1 MKSGFRN
8 LSALFLLA
16 SAPALSAAVTFTG
29 SGTSGFGG
37 PVGGSS
43 MTWSDDGTTISV
55 SFTKGAGSFNDSFVL
70 YLDAGSLGRNAIGT
84 QVNDRGDALR
94 SAISYMEAGTGKTLT
109 LPNGFEATHA
119 IAIDTTFGGLWQIP
133 SSGSIGNN
141 GLVFKSSV
149 NSTLNNPGQ
158 ATFTF
163 SFSVADLGIT
173 PNTAATIGFVGTY
186 LNEFGDPGNGNSLG
200 FASNEGYGTSFP
212 GSNIGQ
218 NDFAF
223 TSGLSYTIIP
233 EPATA
238 GLGLLGAA
246 MMLRRRRN

>member
-1 MKSGFRN
+1 MKSGLFQ
-8 LSALFLLA
+8 LSTLLFLA
-16 SAPALSAAVTFTG
+16 SVSALSAAVTFTG

-55 SFTKGAGSFNDSFVL
+55 SFTKGTGAFNDSFVL

-119 IAIDTTFGGLWQIP
+119 IAIDTSFGGLWQIP

-141 GLVFKSSV
+141 GLVFKNSV
-149 NSTLNNPGQ
+149 NSTLNNSGQ

-163 SFSVADLGIT
+163 SFNVADLGIT

-186 LNEFGDPGNGNSLG
+186 LNEFGGSGSLG
-200 FASNEGYGTSFP
+200 FASNEGYGSTFP

-218 NDFAF
+218 NDFTF
-223 TSGLSYTIIP
+223 TSGLSYTIVP
-233 EPATA
+233 EPATGA
-238 GLGLLGAA
+238 LGLLGAA
-246 MMLRRRRN
+246 MMLRRRRNG